1 MGRVAG
7 QKVSL
12 LNNQLILEST
22 NLIRNMVG
30 ELLHGQVEMFMKVTM
45 KKMNVMDM
53 VK

>member
-30 ELLHGQVEMFMKVTM
+30 ELLNGQVEMFMKVTM